1 MSALKKK
8 MIFHNI
14 SFFLDNNPLLFFF
27 NYNHMSTEEWRILK
41 NQFSKI
47 EKVNTLV
54 VKNKIANKIIKKNDN
69 KEKITPY
76 IANNTN
82 TTIIA
87 KKSDSSDILKEC
99 DKKAVL
105 QILASQTSHIP
116 NIPEVTNRRF
126 VSQGFY
132 TFFQKCNNVG
142 DVEDLYKGDNKY
154 SPNTKKENSFEN
166 IHNLFQGPT
175 LLIGVSSLEQSK
187 QVLYY
192 TRKEKKLIFVGGL
205 YKKKQINHLDLDY
218 LLKLEK
224 GVHANLINTLQYP
237 LYSTALTTQS
247 VNLYYLLKFYKDK
260 KCLKG

>member
-8 MIFHNI
+8 IIFHNI
-14 SFFLDNNPLLFFF
+14 SFFLENNPLLFFF

-54 VKNKIANKIIKKNDN
+54 VKNKIGNKIIEKNDN
-69 KEKITPY
+69 KEKITPL
-76 IANNTN
+76 NNTN
-82 TTIIA
+82 TNRRFVIT
-87 KKSDSSDILKEC
+87 KESDSTDILKEC

-105 QILASQTSHIP
+105 QTPPSQRSDISE
-116 NIPEVTNRRF
+116 NIYR
-126 VSQGFY
+126 SLK
-132 TFFQKCNNVG
+132 KCNNVK
-142 DVEDLYKGDNKY
+142 DLYNNDNKY
-154 SPNTKKENSFEN
+154 LPNTKKENVFEK
-166 IHNLFQGPT
+166 IYTLFQGPT

-205 YKKKQINHLDLDY
+205 YKKKQINHLDLNY

-224 GVHANLINTLQYP
+224 GVHGNLINTLQYP
-237 LYSTALTTQS
+237 LYSTTLTPQS
-247 VNLYYLLKFYKDK
+247 VNLYYLLKSYKDK
-260 KCLKG
+260 KHIKG